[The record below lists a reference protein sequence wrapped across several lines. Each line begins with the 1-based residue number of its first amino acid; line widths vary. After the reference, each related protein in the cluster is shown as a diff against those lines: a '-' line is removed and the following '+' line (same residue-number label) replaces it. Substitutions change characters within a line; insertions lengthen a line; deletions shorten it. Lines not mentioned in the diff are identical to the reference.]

1 MRPGI
6 RLLVGPLDFHWH
18 FFCSGLREF
27 FCNSQ
32 GDSWEL
38 TGTRV
43 TIIDKSNQALK
54 REKAKKIKSAVEEG
68 EVKEEEV
75 EGGDA
80 GEGEVE
86 EREDVVPGPPV
97 LLGVPEILVEEV
109 PEKLGTASGGEHTET
124 QAFEGEAKMPDE
136 RN

>member
-1 MRPGI
+1 M
-6 RLLVGPLDFHWH
+6 
-18 FFCSGLREF
+18 
-27 FCNSQ
+27 
-32 GDSWEL
+32 
-38 TGTRV
+38 